1 MMDRRFTIF
10 LMIAL
15 VTSIYEVLSNGHANE
30 GDDSF
35 KQFDDLEE
43 EPSYKYS
50 TEAQK
55 GFGVEEE
62 EVTIR
67 EPSGARDS
75 FKLPIN
81 MPPVKF
87 AFCVSC
93 GYRQAYEQFAQI
105 LREKYPGID
114 VHGENYPPG
123 ILRAVGAQILGI
135 VKIALIV
142 CVVSGRSPFPAL
154 GLDTPTFFQWMLSNR
169 LSAALMLFLF
179 SNAIEGMLQSTG
191 AFEIYIESDLIWSKL
206 ESGRVPSP
214 PELIQAIDSHL
225 AIRGGGAGR
234 FGSSSSF
241 GIDES

>member
-1 MMDRRFTIF
+1 MDRRFTVF
-10 LMIAL
+10 LVIAL
-15 VTSIYEVLSNGHANE
+15 VTSIYEVLSNGNLND

-35 KQFDDLEE
+35 KQFDELEE
-43 EPSYKYS
+43 NPAHKYS
-50 TEAQK
+50 KEAQK
-55 GFGVEEE
+55 GFEMEEE

-67 EPSGARDS
+67 EPSGTKES

-87 AFCVSC
+87 SFCVSC

-114 VHGENYPPG
+114 IHGENYPPG
-123 ILRAVGAQILGI
+123 ILRTVGAQVIGM

-142 CVVSGRSPFPAL
+142 CVVSGRSPFPTL
-154 GLDTPTFFQWMLSNR
+154 GLETPTFFQWMLSNR

-191 AFEIYIESDLIWSKL
+191 AFEIYIESERIWSKL

-214 PELIQAIDSHL
+214 PELFQAIDSHL
-225 AIRGGGAGR
+225 AIRRGGAGR

-241 GIDES
+241 GIDGS